1 MTAFPILRPAQ
12 SACEG
17 FDDEQTHLFDS
28 LAGILAD
35 EPTWK
40 QRRSVFFQIIE
51 RLRKAFERNREDPES
66 RGDLPFMAV
75 LPLHIGAILE
85 KLGEEEII
93 SVEQAAFYLLSIHP
107 EHQQVADQWIQ
118 SDKANLKAMT
128 KFIDTNPFYA
138 ALQRSY
144 EQYSADPDNR

>member
-1 MTAFPILRPAQ
+1 MTAFPIPSPAQ

-51 RLRKAFERNREDPES
+51 RLRKAFERNRDDPES

-138 ALQRSY
+138 ALHRSY
-144 EQYSADPDNR
+144 EQYSADPDDR